1 MNDKE
6 LLKDYVRKHWAV
18 YMVAVLLIIASNI
31 DQALLPLLLGRFT
44 DLLQQ
49 ELLTMQDVIR
59 YSLLLVA
66 VAVSYNVLF
75 ALGQYTIMKLGR
87 RFEFFT
93 RDKLF
98 GKFSELGVQYYAKQG
113 NGKLLS
119 YVMNDVTYV
128 REAISNGI
136 TQTTNAVFLLLSC
149 VVMMLVSGIPPL
161 LICISAGPL
170 LLIPFL
176 VVYFGPRIR
185 KRSSRVQE
193 SIAAMTE
200 AAEEQLGGIRVSK
213 TFAVEDIARARFG
226 AKVDDIT
233 EKQLKLVRMSSLF
246 QALLPFLGSVSLV
259 ISLLIGGIMVMHGSV
274 TLGSFVALTLYVRII
289 AGPLQQIG
297 NVINMMQRSGASL
310 ERVNRLMAEIPDV
323 SDRDQATALS
333 SVHDIALRGLTFK
346 YPGSS
351 QPALKDLNLLI
362 REGQTLG
369 IVGRTGSGKSTLIH
383 LLLRIYDPPEG
394 SVWINGRDIH
404 AYTLDSLRSSIAYV
418 PQDGFLFSTTIRDN
432 IAFSDRSA
440 TMDHIEEGARQAMI
454 YDNIIRFPDRFETRL
469 GERGVTLSGGQ
480 RQRTSL
486 ARGLIKNSSLL
497 ILDDSMSA
505 VDAVTEK
512 GILASLRKMRK
523 GKTTL
528 IVSHRISAVM
538 HADHIIVLEEG
549 RLAESGTHAE
559 LLARQGIY
567 AAMHKLQEEGLQD
580 AADQYRVNRS

>member
-6 LLKDYVRKHWAV
+6 LLKDYVKKHWAA
-18 YMVAVLLIIASNI
+18 YTIAVLLIIASNI
-31 DQALLPLLLGRFT
+31 DQALLPLLLGHFT
-44 DLLQQ
+44 DRLQQ
-49 ELLTMQDVIR
+49 GLLTMQDVIR
-59 YSLLLVA
+59 YSLLVLA
-66 VAVSYNVLF
+66 VAVTYNALF
-75 ALGQYTIMKLGR
+75 ALGQYTVMKLGR

-119 YVMNDVTYV
+119 YVLNDVTYV

-149 VVMMLVSGIPPL
+149 IVMMLISGIPPL
-161 LICISAGPL
+161 LICVSAGPL

-185 KRSSRVQE
+185 ERSRRVQE

-200 AAEEQLGGIRVSK
+200 AAEEQLNGIRISK
-213 TFAVEDIARARFG
+213 TFAVEEIARARYG
-226 AKVDDIT
+226 ATVDGIT
-233 EKQLKLVRMSSLF
+233 EKQLKLVRLSSLF
-246 QALLPFLGSVSLV
+246 QSLLPFLGSISLV
-259 ISLLIGGIMVMHGSV
+259 ISLLSGGFMVMNGSL
-274 TLGSFVALTLYVRII
+274 TLGSFVALTLYLRII
-289 AGPLQQIG
+289 GGPLQQIG

-310 ERVNRLMAEIPDV
+310 ERVNRLMAEVPDV
-323 SDRDQATALS
+323 RDSEKPARLEA
-333 SVHDIALRGLTFK
+333 VHDIMLSGLTFT

-351 QPALKDLNLLI
+351 LPALKNLNLSI

-369 IVGRTGSGKSTLIH
+369 IVGKTGSGKSTLIH

-394 SVWINGRDIH
+394 SMCINGRDIH
-404 AYTLDSLRSSIAYV
+404 TYSLDSLRSTIAYV

-432 IAFSDRSA
+432 IAFSDRA
-440 TMDHIEEGARQAMI
+440 APMLLIEDGARQAMI
-454 YDNIIRFPDRFETRL
+454 YDNIIRFPDRFDTRL

-512 GILASLRKMRK
+512 GILASLRSMRK

-538 HADHIIVLEEG
+538 HADQIIVLEEG
-549 RLAESGTHAE
+549 QLAESGTHPE

-580 AADQYRVNRS
+580 AADQ